1 MACRRGGLS
10 NTALSTTRRRRRRFP
25 VIKGHACMPRGLL
38 VRQSLVIG
46 VFSLIGHTTSIRA
59 VVCLRLPVAIYVLYD
74 ALLTDAF
81 VDVCSV
87 CIFCYIFVLC
97 MLVILL
103 VLFLCFMVLSVV
115 FLRFFLVVFLFYLVY
130 YGLSYCSFLSI

>member
-81 VDVCSV
+81 VDVC
-87 CIFCYIFVLC
+87 IFCYIFVLC
-97 MLVILL
+97 MLVILSL
-103 VLFLCFMVLSVV
+103 YINVFILMLFIMV
-115 FLRFFLVVFLFYLVY
+115 
-130 YGLSYCSFLSI
+130 

>member
-97 MLVILL
+97 MLVILSL
-103 VLFLCFMVLSVV
+103 YINVFILLCSYSIWF
-115 FLRFFLVVFLFYLVY
+115 Y